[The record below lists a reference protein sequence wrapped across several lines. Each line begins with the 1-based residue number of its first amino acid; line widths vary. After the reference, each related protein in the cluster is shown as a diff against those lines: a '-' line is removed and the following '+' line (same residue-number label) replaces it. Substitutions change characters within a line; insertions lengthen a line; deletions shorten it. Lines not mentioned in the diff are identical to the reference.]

1 MCDRYL
7 NTGDGGPFW
16 GNGRPKLSWSLSL
29 SIVLGLFQSPCG
41 SAAYSSL
48 KKPCLGAVFTFF
60 WNVAVIRSGTT
71 ETDGNTDV

>member
-1 MCDRYL
+1 MVSEMPFML
-7 NTGDGGPFW
+7 NHFSVAVPSSYR
-16 GNGRPKLSWSLSL
+16 N
-29 SIVLGLFQSPCG
+29 LFSTKPQRQI
-41 SAAYSSL
+41 YSSL